1 MRLSRDALRQL
12 RPLFAAGT
20 GLEFDYH
27 GRHRVGILENLGEGP
42 QGAFFTLRLP
52 DGGIKSFSLG
62 KVENL
67 RVGRFL
73 PWPGP
78 NAAVPTG

>member
-1 MRLSRDALRQL
+1 MKLSRNALRQL

-27 GRHRVGILENLGEGP
+27 GRHRVGVLDTVGEGP
-42 QGAFFTLRLP
+42 HGAFVTLRQP
-52 DGGIKSFSLG
+52 DGEYKSYSLA

-73 PWPGP
+73 DWPTVL
-78 NAAVPTG
+78 N

>member
-1 MRLSRDALRQL
+1 MRLSREAWRQL

-27 GRHRVGILENLGEGP
+27 GRHRFGVLDTVGEGP
-42 QGAFFTLRLP
+42 QGAFFTLRHP
-52 DGGIKSFSLG
+52 DGAYKSYSLA

-73 PWPGP
+73 PSPM
-78 NAAVPTG
+78 

>member
-1 MRLSRDALRQL
+1 MRLSREAWRQI

-27 GRHRVGILENLGEGP
+27 GRHRVGILDTVGEGP
-42 QGAFFTLRLP
+42 RGAFFTLRQP
-52 DGGIKSFSLG
+52 DGKYKSYSLA

-67 RVGRFL
+67 QVGRLL
-73 PWPGP
+73 PWPTPSG
-78 NAAVPTG
+78 A

>member
-1 MRLSRDALRQL
+1 MRVSRDAWRQL

-27 GRHRVGILENLGEGP
+27 GRHRVGILDTVGEGP
-42 QGAFFTLRLP
+42 QGAFFTLRQP
-52 DGGIKSFSLG
+52 DGEYKSYSLA

-73 PWPGP
+73 SWPSPVG
-78 NAAVPTG
+78 A